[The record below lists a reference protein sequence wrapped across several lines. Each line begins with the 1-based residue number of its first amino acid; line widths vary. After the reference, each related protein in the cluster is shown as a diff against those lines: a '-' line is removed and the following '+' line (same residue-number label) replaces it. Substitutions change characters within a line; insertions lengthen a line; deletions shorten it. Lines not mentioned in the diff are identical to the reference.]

1 MMAICTP
8 PRDATLQLVVQFYA
22 PKCQATTLTREPHK
36 EVLTVTPLMIT
47 LLVIVGIAILIAIGY
62 MNHVVENNKLEKART
77 KVELNDRLR
86 RCGEITETFPGQ
98 LMTPAL
104 KLLLTRLEL
113 NVNQRL
119 LSLNK
124 SDISTKTRIAE
135 LDALVAQ
142 GESIPVNNP
151 PAPIQTEAKAKDVR
165 FLLEALH
172 GQITRAAQD
181 GFLPTNEA
189 KHWVREVRHILVLL
203 HIEFFNNLGQHAL
216 QQNQPGQARLAFE
229 RGVQYLRKQPEPVV
243 YTEQLKYLE
252 KLLARAN
259 SMVLTNIAPVE
270 GEVNELTE
278 GLKTVEAEADWKKK
292 AIYD

>member
-1 MMAICTP
+1 M
-8 PRDATLQLVVQFYA
+8 
-22 PKCQATTLTREPHK
+22 
-36 EVLTVTPLMIT
+36 TPLMIT
-47 LLVIVGIAILIAIGY
+47 LLVIAGIAILIAIGY
-62 MNHVVENNKLEKART
+62 MNHVVENNKLEKQRT
-77 KVELNDRLR
+77 EIELNDRLR

-98 LMTPAL
+98 FMTPTL

-119 LSLNK
+119 SNLNK
-124 SDISTKTRIAE
+124 TNATYKARITE
-135 LDALVAQ
+135 LSALVAQ

-172 GQITRAAQD
+172 GQVTRAAQD

-189 KHWVREVRHILVLL
+189 KHWIKEIRHILVLL

-216 QQNQPGQARLAFE
+216 QQGQPGQARLAFE
-229 RGVQYLRKQPEPVV
+229 RGAQYLRKQPEPVL
-243 YTEQLKYLE
+243 YSAQLQQLE
-252 KLLARAN
+252 GQLARAN
-259 SMVLTNIAPVE
+259 ATVL
-270 GEVNELTE
+270 VNSKQTIDEASELTE
-278 GLKTVEAEADWKKK
+278 GMKEVDADAEWKKK